1 MDRCIFLFQA
11 IALFLESGTD
21 LGRLLRPDEE
31 GRVVESVIG
40 QGKIFM
46 LLLESPRLEQDV
58 LRNHFVA
65 V

>member
-21 LGRLLRPDEE
+21 LGRLPRLDEE

-46 LLLESPRLEQDV
+46 V
-58 LRNHFVA
+58 T
-65 V
+65 

>member
-1 MDRCIFLFQA
+1 MVRCLFFVEP

-21 LGRLLRPDEE
+21 LGRLLRPNEE

-40 QGKIFM
+40 QGKILM
-46 LLLESPRLEQDV
+46 LLLELPRLEQDV
-58 LRNHFVA
+58 LRNYLVA